1 MRCIN
6 RRSMIA
12 ACVFYACKLQKEP
25 RSPKEIADIYS
36 LEIKHVNRGYRKFMD
51 YINIDDFFSQFS
63 SSQSTD
69 FISRFAEKLK
79 IEK

>member
-6 RRSMIA
+6 RKSMIA

-36 LEIKHVNRGYRKFMD
+36 IEIKHVNRGYRKFME
-51 YINIDDFFSQFS
+51 YIN
-63 SSQSTD
+63 TED
-69 FISRFAEKLK
+69 FITEFSISK
-79 IEK
+79 IYYYYM